1 MIRGL
6 CHTCYSSNVE
16 IKLDK
21 DSRAICISCF
31 EEKEAIERKRIAE
44 ATQ

>member
-1 MIRGL
+1 MQGL

-21 DSRAICISCF
+21 DSRAICTSCF
-31 EEKEAIERKRIAE
+31 EERAATERKRKLE